1 MTMAA
6 IDSIQRAVIE
16 TDMDIDMVYNQFV
29 HDWSA
34 IFSPSKLQQ
43 VWEAALEMIPE
54 LN

>member
-1 MTMAA
+1 MAA

-16 TDMDIDMVYNQFV
+16 TDMDIDMVYNQYV

-34 IFSPSKLQQ
+34 ILSPSELER
-43 VWEAALEMIPE
+43 VWEAALTMIPE